1 MEQEG
6 EVKLAFTV
14 SDFEAAANI
23 GAEIDR
29 STYVVEVPDE
39 LIPQKVKWAKKIM
52 DECPPG
58 KIAGLQ
64 LRSLKLGRGQ
74 SETIHPSRVDSS

>member
-14 SDFEAAANI
+14 SDFGAAANI

-58 KIAGLQ
+58 KNSWLAI
-64 LRSLKLGRGQ
+64 
-74 SETIHPSRVDSS
+74 TITEVREGSK

>member
-1 MEQEG
+1 M
-6 EVKLAFTV
+6 KLAFTV
-14 SDFEAAANI
+14 SDFGAAANI

-29 STYVVEVPDE
+29 STYVIEVPDE

-58 KIAGLQ
+58 NNSWLAI
-64 LRSLKLGRGQ
+64 
-74 SETIHPSRVDSS
+74 TITEVKGGSK